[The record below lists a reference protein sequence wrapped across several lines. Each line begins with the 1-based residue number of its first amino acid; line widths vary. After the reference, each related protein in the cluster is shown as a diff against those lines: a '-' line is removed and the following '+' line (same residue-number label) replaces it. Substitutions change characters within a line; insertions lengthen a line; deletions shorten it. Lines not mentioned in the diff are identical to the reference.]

1 MACSQGMEVHGGKN
15 DRRKSGQQTCNSSPV
30 IHTHPHTH
38 AIVSQDWTITLLQ
51 WPVSGNMFRDG
62 E

>member
-1 MACSQGMEVHGGKN
+1 MVRCQAMTVHGGKN
-15 DRRKSGQQTCNSSPV
+15 DRRKSGQQRCNSSPV
-30 IHTHPHTH
+30 VHPPPRTH
-38 AIVSQDWTITLLQ
+38 AIVSQDWTGTLLQ